1 MQNRRRLA
9 SKLNIELLF
18 LPPYSPNLNLIER
31 FWKFIKKEVIYSKHY
46 DDFGNFKRS
55 ISACLNQ
62 THTTYKKELS
72 SLLTLRFQVFRKC
85 NIVPI

>member
-46 DDFGNFKRS
+46 
-55 ISACLNQ
+55 
-62 THTTYKKELS
+62 KELS